1 MCEAAAIAEN
11 IISNTCH
18 RIRNRDGGETI
29 ARSESTISNTC
40 HRIRNRDGGEAAASK
55 VFANSF
61 ISTSCNLNGRKVIV
75 QILQRL
81 EKMQI

>member
-1 MCEAAAIAEN
+1 MCEAAATSES

-18 RIRNRDGGETI
+18 G
-29 ARSESTISNTC
+29 
-40 HRIRNRDGGEAAASK
+40 IRNRDGGEAAARF